1 MKRRLRP
8 GTEPLRRGGVCRDRW
23 GQVWVPPALARAVL
37 RTPRCPVPASPR
49 RPPRCPTP
57 HTGTE
62 RSGKPSTGRRL
73 QKIPGLTLKTTTAQ
87 TGASDNLHSWRDVCF
102 SASPSAPFLW
112 SSPGVLHV
120 SAGEG
125 TVPGAGEPAAPPP
138 PSSSAAGKTG
148 SSAVAERSWEAGW
161 APRRETKVEA
171 EPPSCPGASGV
182 TGASGAPQIAV
193 GRVAAAPQGC
203 SYHVRPIRGE
213 GKVCSEPRKR
223 LCLPP
228 LLQAP
233 GSHQHRQRG
242 HRGPTAHP
250 HLQVALSV
258 QKGLWKEIATPL
270 Y

>member
-8 GTEPLRRGGVCRDRW
+8 GTEPLRRGGVCRGRW

-37 RTPRCPVPASPR
+37 RAPRCPVPASPR

-73 QKIPGLTLKTTTAQ
+73 QKIPGLTLKTTTTQ

-112 SSPGVLHV
+112 SSPSVLHV

-138 PSSSAAGKTG
+138 AAAQRPGKP
-148 SSAVAERSWEAGW
+148 AA
-161 APRRETKVEA
+161 
-171 EPPSCPGASGV
+171 PPSPREVGKPGGPRAGIQRWKRSLLLARV
-182 TGASGAPQIAV
+182 PQVSLVPVVPPRLLLA
-193 GRVAAAPQGC
+193 RWPQHPRAAPITSGQ
-203 SYHVRPIRGE
+203 
-213 GKVCSEPRKR
+213 
-223 LCLPP
+223 
-228 LLQAP
+228 
-233 GSHQHRQRG
+233 
-242 HRGPTAHP
+242 
-250 HLQVALSV
+250 
-258 QKGLWKEIATPL
+258 
-270 Y
+270 